1 MEFSVPTWSARN
13 GITSAVLTH
22 FYSFFLL
29 ALSTWLHFIL
39 LFEQA
44 FPICCSICSHM
55 SSLSWRDSARHW
67 SNKDSVPGSA
77 HIAMVNHT
85 KEKGRRRKAGNSIN
99 LANTGVRRY
108 RLALWAANNP
118 TFPNMGTCMH
128 VLWGHRTRDEISI
141 DSLNITFPTLKFI
154 SYLWFTYG

>member
-1 MEFSVPTWSARN
+1 
-13 GITSAVLTH
+13 
-22 FYSFFLL
+22 
-29 ALSTWLHFIL
+29 
-39 LFEQA
+39 
-44 FPICCSICSHM
+44 M
-55 SSLSWRDSARHW
+55 SSLSWRDSAMHW

-154 SYLWFTYG
+154 NHLWFTYG